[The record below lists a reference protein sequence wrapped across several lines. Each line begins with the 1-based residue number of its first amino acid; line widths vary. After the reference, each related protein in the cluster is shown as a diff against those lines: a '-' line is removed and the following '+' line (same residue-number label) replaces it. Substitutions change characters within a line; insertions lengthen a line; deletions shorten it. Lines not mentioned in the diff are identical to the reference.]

1 MRYWWVNQNQTY
13 GTEFKGNFMWSPK
26 ANANGALA
34 SALRP
39 ALDVDDRKLAE
50 MEGWILGV
58 G

>member
-1 MRYWWVNQNQTY
+1 MRT
-13 GTEFKGNFMWSPK
+13 
-26 ANANGALA
+26 ADANGALA